1 MYGKSDVGSQCT
13 NKLCSPNGSPRG
25 SLCLT
30 VKRSGFINARYPSRP
45 LGQKL
50 EVVAGV
56 EMTLE
61 LFRRLADLLPAPLCC
76 GMRRSWGRAW
86 SGWCCCRE
94 GTLGHTLPHPATPC
108 HTLPY
113 CATPCHTVP
122 HHTQQSP
129 PGEEPAPA
137 LPFAAGAKGSVHA
150 GGAVEMSLPI
160 ALSAQPSV
168 TDTSLLYAEKCV
180 SFCLLSL
187 WPLRCF

>member
-122 HHTQQSP
+122 HPATPCHTTLSSRHPVKSQPQHCHLQRERREVSMPEEQWKCHCPSPSLPSP
-129 PGEEPAPA
+129 P
-137 LPFAAGAKGSVHA
+137 
-150 GGAVEMSLPI
+150 
-160 ALSAQPSV
+160 
-168 TDTSLLYAEKCV
+168 
-180 SFCLLSL
+180 
-187 WPLRCF
+187 